1 MRVKMLLRERVQGKG
16 GTKKKPQ
23 AKKLEGMGG
32 EEYRKLIKK
41 KMACKSFIK
50 EQKRYNTFLF
60 VN

>member
-1 MRVKMLLRERVQGKG
+1 MKVKMLLRERVQGKG

-41 KMACKSFIK
+41 ENGLQVFHQRTK
-50 EQKRYNTFLF
+50 EIQYFPF
-60 VN
+60 C